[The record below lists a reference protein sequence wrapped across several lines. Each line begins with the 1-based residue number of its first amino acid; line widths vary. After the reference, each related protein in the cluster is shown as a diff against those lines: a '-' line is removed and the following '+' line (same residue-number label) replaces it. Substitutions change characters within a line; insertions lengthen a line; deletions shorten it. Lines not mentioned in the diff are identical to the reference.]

1 MFFQFGRIKERM
13 SKTTIINMSGGDKRK
28 RLGLSFLKLVV
39 FVLFTLN
46 LYLFTSNTFNYTTS
60 QSLSEAEIDVGLL
73 VSEMEKHETTEGQK
87 ILTSMLTTTTTSN
100 QSVYNYNE
108 CNFMRFEDLT
118 PGQCDLVVTVKTTVS
133 NYGIKL
139 EPLLK
144 TWYQLAPSKVVIIEF
159 CFFLNTFIKL

>member
-1 MFFQFGRIKERM
+1 M
-13 SKTTIINMSGGDKRK
+13 TINMSGGDKRNGK

-46 LYLFTSNTFNYTTS
+46 LYLFTSNTFNYTRS
-60 QSLSEAEIDVGLL
+60 QSLSSEAEIDVKQVGLL
-73 VSEMEKHETTEGQK
+73 LSEIEKHEKVDSQK
-87 ILTSMLTTTTTSN
+87 FLTNMLTSTTRTTSN

-108 CNFMRFEDLT
+108 CNFMRFDDLT
-118 PGQCDLVVTVKTTVS
+118 SGQCDLVVTVKTTVS